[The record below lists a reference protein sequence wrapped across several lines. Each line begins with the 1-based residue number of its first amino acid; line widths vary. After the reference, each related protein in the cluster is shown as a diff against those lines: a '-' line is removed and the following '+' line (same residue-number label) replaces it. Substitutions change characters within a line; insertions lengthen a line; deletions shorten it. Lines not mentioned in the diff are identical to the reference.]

1 MIANREKIRNIANK
15 VKAHPIHIKIYMS
28 RFENVLIDD
37 VDGEFKKYVDENPRP
52 FVKWVGE
59 C

>member
-1 MIANREKIRNIANK
+1 MIANREKIKNIAANVK
-15 VKAHPIHIKIYMS
+15 VHPIHIKVFMS
-28 RFENVLIDD
+28 NFGNVKIENIEDD
-37 VDGEFKKYVDENPRP
+37 YKKYVDENPRP